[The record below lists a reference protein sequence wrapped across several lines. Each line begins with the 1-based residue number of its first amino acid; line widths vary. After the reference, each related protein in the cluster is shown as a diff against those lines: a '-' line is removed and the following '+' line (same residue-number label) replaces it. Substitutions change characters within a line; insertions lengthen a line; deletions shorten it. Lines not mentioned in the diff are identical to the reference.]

1 MADNTL
7 VSKEGLLTTS
17 LSILADIANNPAEDS
32 LLASDDEN
40 IPCGQMS
47 TERRKNTNLQEN
59 GDQPLQRNRKT
70 NNTERRNGD
79 PREAK
84 RLNVKKPNTNDQR
97 KWRQVQKP
105 RKTGPQKRH
114 HDDFREKKEHIPF
127 KKQRLTTEELENTI
141 KDKIQKSKE
150 SIAKLKK
157 HIGNNTCPKTL
168 RYNAR
173 ANIAPDEEFK
183 RDIYKLD

>member
-32 LLASDDEN
+32 LLASDDED

-70 NNTERRNGD
+70 NNTEKRNGD

-105 RKTGPQKRH
+105 CKTGPQKRH
-114 HDDFREKKEHIPF
+114 HDDSREQKEHIPF
-127 KKQRLTTEELENTI
+127 KKQRLTTEELEDTI

-157 HIGNNTCPKTL
+157 HIGNNTCPLKNFAL
-168 RYNAR
+168 
-173 ANIAPDEEFK
+173 
-183 RDIYKLD
+183 

>member
-32 LLASDDEN
+32 LLASDDED
-40 IPCGQMS
+40 IPCEQMS
-47 TERRKNTNLQEN
+47 TERRKNTNLKEN
-59 GDQPLQRNRKT
+59 GDQPLKRNRKT
-70 NNTERRNGD
+70 NNTERRNGG
-79 PREAK
+79 PTEAR

-97 KWRQVQKP
+97 KWRRVQKP

-114 HDDFREKKEHIPF
+114 HDDSREQKEHIPF

-157 HIGNNTCPKTL
+157 H
-168 RYNAR
+168 
-173 ANIAPDEEFK
+173 
-183 RDIYKLD
+183 

>member
-17 LSILADIANNPAEDS
+17 LSILADIVNNPAEDS
-32 LLASDDEN
+32 LLASDDED

-79 PREAK
+79 PRESK
-84 RLNVKKPNTNDQR
+84 RLNVINQTPTIRENGAKSKNRAKRVHRNVIMMTLVNRKNTYLLKNSA
-97 KWRQVQKP
+97 
-105 RKTGPQKRH
+105 
-114 HDDFREKKEHIPF
+114 
-127 KKQRLTTEELENTI
+127 LL
-141 KDKIQKSKE
+141 QKS
-150 SIAKLKK
+150 LKTPLRTRYK
-157 HIGNNTCPKTL
+157 SPK
-168 RYNAR
+168 NPSP
-173 ANIAPDEEFK
+173 N
-183 RDIYKLD
+183 